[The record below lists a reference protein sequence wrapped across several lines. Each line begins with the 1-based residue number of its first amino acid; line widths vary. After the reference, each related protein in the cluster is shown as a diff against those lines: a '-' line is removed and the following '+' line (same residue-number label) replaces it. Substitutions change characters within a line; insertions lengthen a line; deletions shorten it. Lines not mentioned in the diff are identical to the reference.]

1 MKAVLVKV
9 LSFSLVLSFLLGF
22 STAPA
27 QAAAGDEDTYF
38 NLEAN
43 TGTPA
48 KYAVATYS
56 SGFVINS
63 AITIEAWVYPT
74 SDCVAAVFCHIV
86 RKEDG
91 WTIAIA
97 DGKFKYALN
106 GAAGGWGWTDT
117 TIAPRLREWQHIT
130 LVRENNSSTVSF
142 YMNGLLVYTGS
153 SGAVGSGALK
163 NSSYNFTVGAMSND
177 VNDINATPYYPFI
190 GNIDEIKVWQTAR
203 TQAQII
209 SDAHTYGPTNDSN
222 LKIYYD
228 FNDVSGTSLV
238 NRASGA
244 NSSTTLTLKNS
255 PSFTS
260 IESSTVTSGTKV
272 VRFPRSYISA
282 NGWKPPLGVSTIN
295 LLAVGGG
302 GGGGSNVGNGGGG
315 GGGYLINNLSVNSS
329 SNIGIKVGT
338 GGQGGRNTAA
348 GTLTYDGTTLMDGQ
362 RGDSS
367 VATVDGSSFTGGGGG
382 GGDTIWKNNLCG
394 GDSSG
399 VNLVNG
405 AAGVG
410 SGSSGSAFTGGL
422 GGAVNASTS
431 ISNGATGWT
440 SNITGASRYYGSG
453 GGAGGGWN
461 GYVTGSGA
469 NSQGGAGSGA
479 DGLNLTGSG
488 GGGNAAGCVVGGKGG
503 SGVVIFVFNAFGGVA
518 NAISS
523 ATYRTPTTITATVS
537 EAGKVTFYAY
547 GKVIPGCKSKST
559 VSSASITATCQ
570 WRPSQRNAVP
580 ITARFAPTASPSN
593 LVTIDFGT
601 VRVSAR
607 SGTR

>member
-1 MKAVLVKV
+1 MKAILVKV

-22 STAPA
+22 SSSPA
-27 QAAAGDEDTYF
+27 QAAIGDEDTYF

-43 TGTPA
+43 SGAPA
-48 KYAVATYS
+48 RYAVATYS

-106 GAAGGWGWTDT
+106 GAAGGWGWEDT
-117 TIAPRLREWQHIT
+117 TIAPRLSEWQHVA

-142 YMNGLLVYTGS
+142 YLNGQLVYTGT
-153 SGAVGSGALK
+153 SGAVGTGALK
-163 NSSYNFTVGAMSND
+163 NSIYNFTLGAMTND
-177 VNDINATPYYPFI
+177 GNNINASPIYPFI
-190 GNIDEIKVWQTAR
+190 GSIDEVKIWQTAR
-203 TQAQII
+203 TQAQIN
-209 SDAHTYGPTNDSN
+209 SDAHSYGPTNDSN

-228 FNDVSGTSLV
+228 FNDVSGSSLV

-244 NSSTTLTLKNS
+244 DSSTTLTLKNS

-260 IESSTVTSGTKV
+260 IETSTVTSGTKV

-282 NGWKPPLGVSTIN
+282 NGWKPPLGVSSIN

-302 GGGGSNVGNGGGG
+302 GGGGNNVGNGGGG

-338 GGQGGRNTAA
+338 GGAGGRRIAA

-367 VATVDGSSFTGGGGG
+367 VATVDANSYIGGGGG
-382 GGDTIWKNNLCG
+382 GGDTIWNNNLC
-394 GDSSG
+394 
-399 VNLVNG
+399 
-405 AAGVG
+405 VG
-410 SGSSGSAFTGGL
+410 SGQVSLGGLGGSGVGTGGTAFTGGA
-422 GGAVNASTS
+422 GGALSATQSVA
-431 ISNGATGWT
+431 NGANGFI
-440 SNITGASRYYGSG
+440 SSITGSSTNYGSG
-453 GGAGGGWN
+453 GGAAGWSSFVMGLGG
-461 GYVTGSGA
+461 
-469 NSQGGAGSGA
+469 NSQGGSGNGSN
-479 DGLNLTGSG
+479 GLNLTGSG
-488 GGGNAAGCVVGGKGG
+488 GGGNTSGCLVGGKGG

-523 ATYRTPTTITATVS
+523 PTYRTPTTITATVS
-537 EAGKVTFYAY
+537 EVGKVTFFAM

-559 VSSASITATCQ
+559 VSSSTITATCQ